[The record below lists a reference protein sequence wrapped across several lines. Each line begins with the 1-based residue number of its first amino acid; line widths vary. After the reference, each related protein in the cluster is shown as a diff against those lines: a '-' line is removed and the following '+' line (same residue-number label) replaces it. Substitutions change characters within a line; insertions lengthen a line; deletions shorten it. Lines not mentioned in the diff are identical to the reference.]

1 MIYRYFPSFIFFFF
15 FTWNFNQGSEII
27 YLEGCQYSMDLYKEY
42 LNLIWSSND
51 SRFLHIQAIYTLS
64 SPNAYLPGHIYTSSF
79 QSMALIPLLIHCR
92 SPSKIYWKSYL
103 PFTQCSS
110 TITNRIERK
119 NYEST
124 RTYLTLK
131 NILSLTNVPLLYTGE
146 YTLILSNCSF
156 RSHSNIYQLKSNEI
170 FQFRIEYE
178 KSIDDN
184 FTSCQT
190 CNSRTS
196 ICREKQCICRQGTI
210 PVKLDRNRAF
220 CVDTTSNCSYD
231 SQRCLNTRSNH
242 HHQQQQTN
250 TFLFILIACIT
261 LLFIILL
268 VLLAFLFRKRTKF
281 ILTKDNDLSS
291 NPSIFTINR
300 HERTPSTISTTDSI
314 KFQDHQ
320 QLDQHILANEYV
332 STFYEEYPK
341 IISDRKN
348 GDLVLILA

>member
-1 MIYRYFPSFIFFFF
+1 MIHRYIFSFVLFL
-15 FTWNFNQGSEII
+15 FTWNINQGSSII
-27 YLEGCQYSMDLYKEY
+27 YLEGCQYSIDLYKEY
-42 LNLIWSSND
+42 LRLLSSSND
-51 SRFLHIQAIYTLS
+51 SRLLHIQAIYTLS
-64 SPNAYLPGHIYTSSF
+64 SPNQFIPGHIYTSSF
-79 QSMALIPLLIHCR
+79 HPMALIPLFIHCQL
-92 SPSKIYWKSYL
+92 PTKIYWKSYL

-110 TITNRIERK
+110 TITNRMERK

-131 NILSLTNVPLLYTGE
+131 NILSLTSVPLLYTGE
-146 YTLILSNCSF
+146 YNLILSNCSF
-156 RSHSNIYQLKSNEI
+156 RSHSNVYQMKSDEI

-178 KSIDDN
+178 KSINDN
-184 FTSCQT
+184 FTSCRT

-196 ICREKQCICRQGTI
+196 ICRENQCICRQGTI
-210 PVKLDRNRAF
+210 PVKLDQNRAF

-231 SQRCLNTRSNH
+231 SQRCLNSRSNH
-242 HHQQQQTN
+242 HHQQQTN
-250 TFLFILIACIT
+250 TFLFILIACII
-261 LLFIILL
+261 LLLLVLL

-314 KFQDHQ
+314 KFNDHHQ

-348 GDLVLILA
+348 GADLVFILA